1 MVGLWPPISSRDLVP
16 VCTHDPWLHL
26 LTDIPA
32 HPDLAGLQRHLEP
45 RVVAAFTWPP
55 PSASSWWVWDLTWE
69 QVAALRVR
77 RQEPTMDRWGE
88 GGWQGR
94 PHGLH
99 GLLHT
104 KDRVAGDET
113 DQNTH
118 IYM

>member
-1 MVGLWPPISSRDLVP
+1 MVGLWPPTTSRDLVP

-69 QVAALRVR
+69 QVAGLRLR
-77 RQEPTMDRWGE
+77 SKEPTMDR
-88 GGWQGR
+88 
-94 PHGLH
+94 
-99 GLLHT
+99 
-104 KDRVAGDET
+104 
-113 DQNTH
+113 
-118 IYM
+118 